1 MDRQQIKKMAMQYS
15 MEKKDGIV
23 VSIPEGMTGVD
34 AMILLGNLR
43 VRLWLLDTPVKITIH
58 EGKYMVF
65 ALAKKLKEEKY
76 MKEFLQMSLEECNT
90 IESVSAI
97 R

>member
-1 MDRQQIKKMAMQYS
+1 MDRQQIEKIAMQYA
-15 MEKKDGIV
+15 MKKKDGIV

-65 ALAKKLKEEKY
+65 ALAQKLKEEKY
-76 MKEFLQMSLEECNT
+76 MKEFLHMSLEECN
-90 IESVSAI
+90 IIDSVSTL